1 MRTRT
6 LAIALAA
13 SVALAATPVMAP
25 PAHAQ
30 NTMSNAV
37 ATGLPIALWAITGAV
52 LGAVAWPII
61 TGGTAAAAPINSVGA
76 FMNTGAA
83 VGTVVGGVGYYMT
96 R

>member
-6 LAIALAA
+6 IAIAFAA
-13 SVALAATPVMAP
+13 SIAMTSAPVMVQ
-25 PAHAQ
+25 PAYAQ

-52 LGAVAWPII
+52 LGAVAWPVI
-61 TGGTAAAAPINSVGA
+61 TGGTAAAAPINNVGA
-76 FMNTGAA
+76 FMNAGAA
-83 VGTVVGGVGYYMT
+83 VGTVVGGVGYYLT